1 MHMLSKN
8 QLGFLY
14 MFMSICAFSL
24 MDVIVKWSVDYPIG
38 QVLFFR
44 GFFGIIFYFFVIP
57 RERINN
63 FYQTKRPG
71 LHALRCLAGLIALIS
86 IFIAL
91 RKLPLATVVSIS
103 FAAPI
108 FTTILSIFLLSEKV
122 GIFRW
127 LAVII
132 GFIGILI
139 ITEPGISELNIY
151 YIFPIIF
158 CLGLS
163 YVAITIRQLSTSEPA
178 WLISFYFSLSI
189 TFLSFL
195 TIPQGWVMPSLNHF
209 ILLSLIGIFGGVANL
224 WLSLSY
230 KYSEVS
236 LVTPLKYLAL
246 VFAVIFGYFIW
257 EEVPTIKTILGA
269 FLVIIST
276 LIIFRRE
283 IYNKNIITS
292 KAMND

>member
-1 MHMLSKN
+1 MLSKN

-57 RERINN
+57 RERIKN

-257 EEVPTIKTILGA
+257 EEVPTIKTLLGA

>member
-1 MHMLSKN
+1 MLSKN

-14 MFMSICAFSL
+14 MFLSIIGFSL
-24 MDVIVKWSVDYPIG
+24 MDVIVKWSVDYPVG

-44 GFFGIIFYFFVIP
+44 GFFGIIFYFFIIP
-57 RERINN
+57 RERLHD
-63 FYQTKRPG
+63 FYKTKRPG
-71 LHALRCLAGLIALIS
+71 LHSLRCLAGLIAIIA

-108 FTTILSIFLLSEKV
+108 FTTIFSIFLLSEKV
-122 GIFRW
+122 GIYRW
-127 LAVII
+127 LAVLV

-139 ITEPGISELNIY
+139 ITEPGISNLNIY

-163 YVAITIRQLSTSEPA
+163 YVAITLRQLSTTEPV
-178 WLISFYFSLSI
+178 WLISLFFSIAI

-195 TIPQGWVMPSLNHF
+195 TLPFGWVMPSFNHF
-209 ILLSLIGIFGGVANL
+209 LILSLVGIFGGVSNL
-224 WLSLSY
+224 WLSQSY

-236 LVTPLKYLAL
+236 LVTPLKYLTL
-246 VFAVIFGYFIW
+246 VFAIIFGYFIW
-257 EEVPTIKTILGA
+257 DEIPTIKTLIGA
-269 FLVIIST
+269 LLVIVST

-283 IYNKNIITS
+283 IYKKKIITS
-292 KAMND
+292 RTIND

>member
-1 MHMLSKN
+1 MFLSII
-8 QLGFLY
+8 G
-14 MFMSICAFSL
+14 FSL
-24 MDVIVKWSVDYPIG
+24 MDVIVKWSVDYPVG

-44 GFFGIIFYFFVIP
+44 GFFGIIFYFFIIP
-57 RERINN
+57 RERLHD
-63 FYQTKRPG
+63 FYKTKRPG
-71 LHALRCLAGLIALIS
+71 LHSLRCIAGLIAIIA

-108 FTTILSIFLLSEKV
+108 FTTIFSIFLLSEKV

-127 LAVII
+127 LAVLV
-132 GFIGILI
+132 GFVGILI
-139 ITEPGISELNIY
+139 ITEPGISNLNFY

-163 YVAITIRQLSTSEPA
+163 YVAITIRQLSSTEPV

-189 TFLSFL
+189 TLLSFF
-195 TIPQGWVMPSLNHF
+195 TIPQGWVMPSLNHL
-209 ILLSLIGIFGGVANL
+209 ILLSFIGIFGGVANL
-224 WLSLSY
+224 WLSQSY

-246 VFAVIFGYFIW
+246 VFAIIFGYFIW
-257 EEVPTIKTILGA
+257 DEIPTIKTLLGA

-276 LIIFRRE
+276 LIIFKRE
-283 IYNKNIITS
+283 IYKKKIVTS
-292 KAMND
+292 ETFND